1 MSGRFDHSVGVAL
14 VIAPVKFNDMSG
26 QEGS

>member
-1 MSGRFDHSVGVAL
+1 MSGRFNHSAGVAL
-14 VIAPVKFNDMSG
+14 AIAPVKFNDMSG

>member
-1 MSGRFDHSVGVAL
+1 MSSRFDHSVGVAPA
-14 VIAPVKFNDMSG
+14 IAPVKFNDMSG

>member
-1 MSGRFDHSVGVAL
+1 MSSRFDHSVGVAL
-14 VIAPVKFNDMSG
+14 AIAPVKFNDMFG

>member
-1 MSGRFDHSVGVAL
+1 MSGRFNHCVGVAL
-14 VIAPVKFNDMSG
+14 AIAPVKFNDMSG